1 MPAGSC
7 LGSVAGR
14 ADGRAHAMS
23 AVRPAIACHTRP
35 PSARDPTTRTDLDSF
50 SVLRKTAVAVIA
62 ISVIGGAGAT
72 PAMAEQS
79 TTSQD
84 AQTSQ
89 GIHVATWKMRV
100 TVKARKIQRAPAPTR
115 TRSKAYA
122 FRLVSRRA
130 WPSTQFQCLDSLWT
144 RESNWNHRAYNAGS
158 GAYGIPQALPGSKMG
173 YVAEDWRFN
182 PQTQIRWGLRYIK
195 GRYGSPCGAWGHF
208 QSHNWY

>member
-1 MPAGSC
+1 M
-7 LGSVAGR
+7 
-14 ADGRAHAMS
+14 
-23 AVRPAIACHTRP
+23 
-35 PSARDPTTRTDLDSF
+35 DSY
-50 SVLRKTAVAVIA
+50 SVLRSTAVAVIA
-62 ISVIGGAGAT
+62 SSVIGGASAT

-79 TTSQD
+79 T
-84 AQTSQ
+84 ASQ
-89 GIHVATWKMRV
+89 GVHVSTWKMRV
-100 TVKARKIQRAPAPTR
+100 AVNTRKIRRAPVPTK
-115 TRSKAYA
+115 TTSKAYA

-208 QSHNWY
+208 RSHNWY